1 MAELKFSRDH
11 EWVRLDGNI
20 ATIGITDH
28 AQTALGDVVFVDL
41 PEAGRQAA
49 AGDAVAVV
57 ESVKAASDVYAPV
70 GGTITESNAALA
82 DDPAMVNSAAQS
94 EGWFF
99 RMEVA
104 DPSEL
109 DALMDAEAYQA
120 FVDSEA

>member
-1 MAELKFSRDH
+1 MAKLKFSRDH

-41 PEAGRQAA
+41 PEAGRQVA